1 MNLTSYK
8 VLFIAGKGGVG
19 KTTISIGFAK
29 FLSKNGAKNVLLCD
43 LAQEETI
50 SKILSLKKTGYR
62 IKKIENGIHLLHIDP
77 EKSLEEY
84 VKLRLRYRILYLPL
98 FSSGI
103 YKQFVRSTPGL
114 KEITVIGK
122 IWYEYQK
129 GIFDYIVVDMPPTGH
144 ALPMLKLPEVYMSA
158 IKVGP
163 IYNEAKKLYDMIKND
178 SAIIPVTIP
187 QEMAINETVELIE
200 TAKRELPLPIPFVIF
215 NRFFEELT
223 EEEIEKL
230 PSPLKKTFLFH
241 YIKVKRERSLKLF
254 NFIKSQLPVPVIKI
268 PDLGYTNGDLFDKI
282 KEKLKKED
290 P

>member
-1 MNLTSYK
+1 MNLEDQK
-8 VLFIAGKGGVG
+8 VIFITGKGGVG
-19 KTTISIGFAK
+19 KTTISIGIAK
-29 FLSKNGAKNVLLCD
+29 FLSKNGNKNVLLCD
-43 LAQEETI
+43 LAQEEIIT
-50 SKILSLKKTGYR
+50 KILGLRKTGYR
-62 IKKIENGIHLLHIDP
+62 IKKIDNGIHLLHIDP

-129 GIFDYIVVDMPPTGH
+129 GDFEHIVVDMPPTGH
-144 ALPMLKLPEVYMSA
+144 SLPMLKLPEVYMSA
-158 IKVGP
+158 IRVGP
-163 IYNEAKKLYDMIKND
+163 IYNESKKLFDMMKND
-178 SAIIPVTIP
+178 SVLIPVTIP
-187 QEMAINETVELIE
+187 QEMAINETIELIE

-223 EEEIEKL
+223 EEEIENL

-268 PDLGYTNGDLFDKI
+268 SDFAYTNGDLFDKI
-282 KEKLKKED
+282 KEKLKKEEL
-290 P
+290 